1 MRAILLWYKKEKKRI
16 MEIVDVSGQARTDL
30 GKKGSK
36 DIRKAGLI
44 PCVLYGGG
52 DIVHFSTALN
62 DIRPLIYTPDFKLA
76 SIILDGQS
84 YQAIV
89 KDVQFHPL
97 NDEILHIDFL
107 RLVEGHPIKV
117 ELPVRFR
124 GTSPGVKIGGRLVQ
138 QLRRVKVKTTPDK
151 LISELTLDISTL
163 KMGQSIRVRDID
175 AAEGIEIMNQ
185 PGIPVA
191 SVEVPRALRSATAA
205 AEKEGE
211 AEEDGEETE

>member
-1 MRAILLWYKKEKKRI
+1 
-16 MEIVDVSGQARTDL
+16 MEIVDVIGQARADL

-36 DIRKAGLI
+36 DIRNQGLI

-52 DIVHFSTALN
+52 EVLHFSVVPN

-76 SIILDGQS
+76 SITIDGQPHR
-84 YQAIV
+84 AIV

-107 RLVEGHPIKV
+107 HLVEGHPIKV

-175 AAEGIEIMNQ
+175 ATEGIEIMNQ

-191 SVEVPRALRSATAA
+191 SVEVPRALRSAAAA
-205 AEKEGE
+205 AEKEGG
-211 AEEDGEETE
+211 AGDEDEGEETE